1 MKQLSCKVDK
11 DLIDGVDSW
20 STGGAAAHVIFGS
33 AGIMSVG
40 GCVSWE
46 MQQSCSMQWGWHNC
60 GWRGCDWQGFQSC
73 TNTGYEWEPFYGPF
87 RYNHLSCDG
96 SCYKPYK
103 GIQSGGTGYYNPCD
117 ATAYVAGTPD
127 DNTADQVYPFDINQA
142 GSCYG
147 KTCKY
152 WNTQGYTSDTLY
164 NTYSCICSKDGANH
178 GATGMNPDGSCDG
191 DTF

>member
-1 MKQLSCKVDK
+1 MG
-11 DLIDGVDSW
+11 DLIDGVDDW
-20 STGGAAAHVIFGS
+20 SAGGISANSIFGTYS
-33 AGIMSVG
+33 PVTMAS
-40 GCVSWE
+40 GCVSYE
-46 MQQSCSMQWGWHNC
+46 TQQDCSTHWHGGSGC
-60 GWRGCDWQGFQSC
+60 GWRGCDVYPHWYQSC
-73 TNTGYEWEPFYGPF
+73 TTSTGWEPFYGPW
-87 RYNHLSCDG
+87 RYDHLSCDG

-178 GATGMNPDGSCDG
+178 GATGMNPDGSCAG